1 MRTNEHFMQRALF
14 LAKKGLAAAMPNPS
28 VGAVIVHKDTIIG
41 EGFTSA
47 FGGAH
52 AEVNAINAVKNKDL
66 LKQSTLFVTLEP
78 CSHFGKTPPCADL
91 IVNMQIPNVV
101 IGCVDP
107 FAEVAGKGI
116 EKLINAGVNV
126 LVGVLENEC
135 IKSNQ
140 RFFTFNTKKQPY
152 IILKW
157 AESVDGFIAPTNQN
171 EQKPVWISNNY
182 SRQLTHKW
190 RSEEM
195 AILVGTQTVLKDN
208 PSLTTRDYYGK
219 NTVRIYIDAHHK
231 INETNAITN
240 NTAKTICLCAELP
253 FKPIDKIVYKKIN
266 FNNLPTEVVR
276 ICTEE
281 NLQSLIIEGGTN
293 TLQQFIDTNFWNEAR
308 VFKSEIE
315 LKKGIKAAVL
325 NNESQISTQQITNN
339 VLTYFK
345 NQKND

>member
-107 FAEVAGKGI
+107 FAKVAGKGI
-116 EKLINAGVNV
+116 EKLKNAGVNV
-126 LVGVLENEC
+126 LVGILENEC

-140 RFFTFNTKKQPY
+140 RFFTFNQKKQPY

-157 AESVDGFIAPTNQN
+157 AESADGFTAPKNQN

-182 SRQLTHKW
+182 ARQLTHKW

-208 PSLTTRDYYGK
+208 PSLTTRDFFGK
-219 NTVRIYIDAHHK
+219 NLVRIYIDTNHK
-231 INETNAITN
+231 INTAFAITN
-240 NTAKTICLCAELP
+240 FDSKTICLCAELP
-253 FKPIDKIVYKKIN
+253 LKPIDKIIYKKID
-266 FNNLPTEVVR
+266 FKNLPVEVVR
-276 ICTEE
+276 ICMEE

-293 TLQQFIDTNFWNEAR
+293 TLQQFINANYWNEAR
-308 VFKSEIE
+308 VFKSEIQ
-315 LKKGIKAAVL
+315 LKTGIKAAL
-325 NNESQISTQQITNN
+325 LSNATQISTQKIKNN
-339 VLTYFK
+339 ILTYFK